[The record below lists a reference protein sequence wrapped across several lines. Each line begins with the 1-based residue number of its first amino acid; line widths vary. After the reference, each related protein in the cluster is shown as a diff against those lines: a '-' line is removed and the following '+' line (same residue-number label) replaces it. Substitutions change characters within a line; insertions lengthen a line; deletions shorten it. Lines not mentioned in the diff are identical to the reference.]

1 MDLDTRSLELL
12 EAVAA
17 HGTLT
22 AASHRLHVSQPALSQ
37 RLSGLEARVGLRLFD
52 RQGRRLVPTMAGRR
66 LLQTTA
72 VVLAELRAAAHDL
85 DDLRHGRNG
94 VLRITSQCST
104 NYQWLPPV
112 IAGYAETWP
121 GVEVRVEAVAGDE
134 PVTALLADEIDVA
147 IVVKADRR
155 NEALALTPLFED
167 AMVAVVRADHPWAAR
182 PHIDGEDFAGVRL
195 IVFDS
200 YDPSR
205 VPALPLPIPP
215 GGRPGRVVTT
225 PPITDLAVE
234 LVVAG
239 QGVAVLP
246 EWVVRPFAASHPIAV
261 VPMTASPE
269 RRTWSCAT
277 LRQAPPHVDA
287 FVDAVRAHFAGSDAA
302 SLAAR
307 Q

>member
-22 AASHRLHVSQPALSQ
+22 AAPPAPRQPARAQPAAL
-37 RLSGLEARVGLRLFD
+37 RARGPGQLRLFD

-72 VVLAELRAAAHDL
+72 VVLAELRAAARDL

-112 IAGYAETWP
+112 IADYAETLARRRGP
-121 GVEVRVEAVAGDE
+121 GRGGGRRRAGDR
-134 PVTALLADEIDVA
+134 PPGGR
-147 IVVKADRR
+147 DRR
-155 NEALALTPLFED
+155 RHRGQGRPPQRGPGADP
-167 AMVAVVRADHPWAAR
+167 AVRGRHGGRGPRRPPVGRPAPHRRRGLRGRPAHRVRQLR
-182 PHIDGEDFAGVRL
+182 PV
-195 IVFDS
+195 
-200 YDPSR
+200 P

-234 LVVAG
+234 LVVRPGRGRAARVG
-239 QGVAVLP
+239 RAAVCGFP
-246 EWVVRPFAASHPIAV
+246 PDRRRADDRQPGAPHVVVRHP
-261 VPMTASPE
+261 
-269 RRTWSCAT
+269 
-277 LRQAPPHVDA
+277 RQAPPHVDA
-287 FVDAVRAHFAGSDAA
+287 LVDVVRAHFAGSDAA